1 MLIIKASGLF
11 PKFDGLFG
19 ITAAYYLIHTSNQF
33 LIQVARGYEKVK
45 EIGVAGVIGTVVMIA
60 ANIILLLLVK
70 AGLKGFF
77 FAMILGQAVPIIY
90 LLWKLDFTKTIFAVT
105 RLRFNNSLCREML
118 SYSVPLIAT
127 SLGWWV
133 NSTSDR
139 YIVAFIC
146 GVGANGLLSVAY
158 KIPAIINTLQGIF
171 IQAWQ
176 ISAIKEYGS
185 KDKARFYGN
194 AFSALNVM
202 MAIACSVLILLTRP
216 IAHLLFA
223 KGFFIAWQYV
233 PFLLVSCVANSAS
246 GFLGPVLSAKKDS
259 KSAALSAIYG
269 AIANLVLNVALVYV
283 LGIQG
288 ACIATV
294 IASWIIYYSRK
305 KSLNK
310 EIVIDRYS
318 SVLLI
323 WALLCLQAVIEI
335 YTSLWYLE
343 VLLLALLLFISRKE
357 IRKIQLLGMNYLKSR
372 KHS

>member
-1 MLIIKASGLF
+1 MTREEKIGAIYNALSQL
-11 PKFDGLFG
+11 P
-19 ITAAYYLIHTSNQF
+19 Q
-33 LIQVARGYEKVK
+33 GYN
-45 EIGVAGVIGTVVMIA
+45 G
-60 ANIILLLLVK
+60 
-70 AGLKGFF
+70 KGFF